1 MVRSKSV
8 VLGFGE
14 FPEMEV
20 PVPDFAQVP
29 ASPCG
34 QQRQTPAD
42 ATTPNDISTVHTS
55 FISISSNN
63 TFENPKEPTW

>member
-8 VLGFGE
+8 ILGFGA
-14 FPEMEV
+14 FPNLEV
-20 PVPDFAQVP
+20 PVPDSAQAP
-29 ASPCG
+29 ALPCG
-34 QQRQTPAD
+34 QQRQASAD
-42 ATTPNDISTVHTS
+42 ATTPNGISTVHTS